1 MIKISTLI
9 ISKERA
15 NSLSEEQYSKII
27 SNWLEWFNAGDENQ
41 IYDVYKL
48 SYREF
53 ADEYRITLYKEIL

>member
-53 ADEYRITLYKEIL
+53 TDEYRITLYKEIL

>member
-15 NSLSEEQYSKII
+15 NNLSEEQYSKII